1 MISPKQLLAF
11 IVLFHFSLVP
21 YIYGQEKNRD
31 ESSEIYSI
39 NQSSSADTIKNYRY
53 LLQPDSINGK
63 FINSKS
69 DSSFTYRKYVD
80 FLNEISDT
88 GKYIVLPINEFIKT
102 INPKKIIIGL
112 RHDIDLDLDIAFN
125 LSKVENNVGFRST
138 YFVLH
143 TANYYLANSGNMAV
157 HNELIIPTLKKMQNV
172 FHHEIG
178 WHNDLITLQLVYKI
192 DPVIFLHQELA
203 WLRDNG
209 LFITGT
215 ASHGSSYC
223 YTYKYVNWYF
233 WKEFPNPNIAAFDN
247 YQSAIVGGETIL
259 FKKAFLK
266 DFDLDYEA
274 YFINFNKYYSDASS
288 VNGQRWNFGM
298 LDLKTLHPG
307 DRVQILMHPIYYSP
321 TGSDQAHLL
330 SFNIT
335 GQFKSTINHA
345 DATIV
350 AEMPAD
356 KKVDSLIL
364 NFTLSDKANAYIGRR
379 RLVSGVSAIDCS
391 EPVNL
396 KVVAE
401 NGLASMDWKITV
413 NQQPDS
419 INQLPD
425 STGLISGATAV
436 CQGQKSVTYT
446 VPVINHASLYK
457 WTLPTGATGISTT
470 HRIVIDFGTSAV
482 SGNIIVKGI
491 NSYGSGT
498 ESSLPVEVRA
508 KPMTSTITQNGN
520 NLISDAIIG
529 NQWYNQSGL
538 INGAINQDYKV
549 ISNGDYYVI
558 VTTDGC
564 SSEPSN
570 SLNILV
576 QGTEITNFNR
586 QIKIYPN
593 PVLDELVIEIED
605 SKQRTNFEIINA
617 GGQIVFKG
625 NFFEKTI
632 IQTSNFV
639 PGPYLIKIES
649 GKTFEFKKIVK
660 K

>member
-1 MISPKQLLAF
+1 MISPKQLFAF
-11 IVLFHFSLVP
+11 LVLFLFSFVP
-21 YIYGQEKNRD
+21 YIYSQEKNRK
-31 ESSEIYSI
+31 EYFEIYNI
-39 NQSSSADTIKNYRY
+39 NQSLSPDTIKNYRC
-53 LLQPDSINGK
+53 LLQPDTINGK

-69 DSSFTYRKYVD
+69 DSGFTYRKYVD

-102 INPKKIIIGL
+102 TNPKKIIIGL

-143 TANYYLANSGNMAV
+143 TANYYLANPGNKAV
-157 HNELIIPTLKKMQNV
+157 HNELIIPSLKKMQNV

-192 DPVIFLHQELA
+192 DPVIFLHQELS

-215 ASHGSSYC
+215 ASHGSNFC

-233 WKEFPNPNIAAFDN
+233 WKEFPNPNVAAFKN
-247 YQSAIVGGETIL
+247 YESAIVGGETIV

-274 YFINFNKYYSDASS
+274 YFINFNKYYSDAST

-298 LDLKTLHPG
+298 LDLKTLYPG

-330 SFNIT
+330 SINLT
-335 GQFKSTINHA
+335 GQVKSTINHA

-356 KKVDSLIL
+356 KITDSLVI
-364 NFTLSDKANAYIGRR
+364 NFTLSEKANAYIGRR
-379 RLVSGVSAIDCS
+379 RLVSGVSVIDCS

-396 KVVAE
+396 KIVAE
-401 NGLASMDWKITV
+401 NGLASVDWTINV

-425 STGLISGATAV
+425 SAGAISGASTV
-436 CQGQKSVTYT
+436 CQGQKSITYS
-446 VPVINHASLYK
+446 VPGINNASLYK
-457 WTLPTGATGISTT
+457 WTLPAGATGMSRTRSI
-470 HRIVIDFGTSAV
+470 ILDFGKSAA
-482 SGNIIVKGI
+482 SDNITVKGI
-491 NSYGSGT
+491 NSYGAGA
-498 ESSLPVEVRA
+498 ESTLPIEV
-508 KPMTSTITQNGN
+508 KPKPLTSTITQNGN
-520 NLISDAIIG
+520 ILLSDAIIG
-529 NQWYNQSGL
+529 NQWYNQSGP
-538 INGAINQDYKV
+538 INGATNQDYKI

-570 SLNILV
+570 SISLLV
-576 QGTEITNFNR
+576 QGTEIINFSK

-593 PVLDELVIEIED
+593 PVLDELVIEIEG
-605 SKQRTNFEIINA
+605 SKQQTYFEIINS
-617 GGQIVFKG
+617 GGQIILKG

-639 PGPYLIKIES
+639 PGPYLIKLES
-649 GKTFEFKKIVK
+649 GKTYEFRKIVK
-660 K
+660 E

>member
-1 MISPKQLLAF
+1 MISPKQLFAF
-11 IVLFHFSLVP
+11 LVLFLFSFVP
-21 YIYGQEKNRD
+21 YIYGQEKNRK
-31 ESSEIYSI
+31 EYTEIYNI
-39 NQSSSADTIKNYRY
+39 NQSLSPDTIKNYRY
-53 LLQPDSINGK
+53 LLQPDTINGK

-69 DSSFTYRKYVD
+69 DSGFTYRKYVD

-88 GKYIVLPINEFIKT
+88 SKYIVLPINEFIKT

-143 TANYYLANSGNMAV
+143 TANYYLANPGNKAV
-157 HNELIIPTLKKMQNV
+157 HNELIIPSLKKMQNV

-192 DPVIFLHQELA
+192 DPVIFLHQELS

-215 ASHGSSYC
+215 ASHGSNFC

-233 WKEFPNPNIAAFDN
+233 WKEFPNPNVAAFKN
-247 YQSAIVGGETIL
+247 YESAIVGGETII

-274 YFINFNKYYSDASS
+274 YFINFNKYYSDAST

-321 TGSDQAHLL
+321 TGSDQAHLF
-330 SFNIT
+330 SFNLT
-335 GQFKSTINHA
+335 GQVKSTINHA

-356 KKVDSLIL
+356 KKTDSLII
-364 NFTLSDKANAYIGRR
+364 NFTLSEKANAYIGRR
-379 RLVSGVSAIDCS
+379 RLVSGVSVIDCS

-396 KVVAE
+396 KIVAE
-401 NGLASMDWKITV
+401 NGLASVDWTITV

-425 STGLISGATAV
+425 SAGAISGASTV
-436 CQGQKSVTYT
+436 CQGQKSVTYS
-446 VPVINHASLYK
+446 VPGINNASLYK
-457 WTLPTGATGISTT
+457 WTLPAGATGMSRTRSI
-470 HRIVIDFGTSAV
+470 ILDFGTSAV
-482 SGNIIVKGI
+482 SDNITVKGI
-491 NSYGSGT
+491 NSYGAGA
-498 ESSLPVEVRA
+498 ESTLPVEVKA
-508 KPMTSTITQNGN
+508 KPLTSTITQSGN
-520 NLISDAIIG
+520 ILLSDAIIG
-529 NQWYNQSGL
+529 NQWYNQSGP
-538 INGAINQDYKV
+538 INGATNQDYKI

-570 SLNILV
+570 SISLLV
-576 QGTEITNFNR
+576 QGTEIINFSK

-593 PVLDELVIEIED
+593 PVLDELVIEIEG
-605 SKQRTNFEIINA
+605 SKQQTYFEIINS
-617 GGQIVFKG
+617 GGQIILKG

-639 PGPYLIKIES
+639 PGPYLIKLES
-649 GKTFEFKKIVK
+649 GKTYEFRKIVK
-660 K
+660 E

>member
-1 MISPKQLLAF
+1 MISPKQLFAF
-11 IVLFHFSLVP
+11 LVLFLFSFVP
-21 YIYGQEKNRD
+21 YIYGQEKNRK
-31 ESSEIYSI
+31 EYTEIYNI
-39 NQSSSADTIKNYRY
+39 NQSLSPDTIKNYRY
-53 LLQPDSINGK
+53 LLQPDTINGK

-69 DSSFTYRKYVD
+69 DSGFTYRKYVD

-102 INPKKIIIGL
+102 TNPKKIIIGL

-143 TANYYLANSGNMAV
+143 TANYYLANPGNKAV
-157 HNELIIPTLKKMQNV
+157 HNELIIPSLKKMQNV

-192 DPVIFLHQELA
+192 DPVIFLHQELS

-215 ASHGSSYC
+215 ASHGSNFC

-233 WKEFPNPNIAAFDN
+233 WKEFPNPNVAAFKN
-247 YQSAIVGGETIL
+247 YESAIVGGETII

-274 YFINFNKYYSDASS
+274 YFINFNKYYSDAST

-330 SFNIT
+330 SINLT
-335 GQFKSTINHA
+335 GQVKSTINHA

-356 KKVDSLIL
+356 KITDSLVI
-364 NFTLSDKANAYIGRR
+364 NFTLSEKANAYIGRR

-396 KVVAE
+396 KIVAE
-401 NGLASMDWKITV
+401 NGLASVDWTINV

-425 STGLISGATAV
+425 SAGAISGASTV
-436 CQGQKSVTYT
+436 CQGQKSITYS
-446 VPVINHASLYK
+446 VPGINNASLYK
-457 WTLPTGATGISTT
+457 WTLPAGATGMSRTRSI
-470 HRIVIDFGTSAV
+470 ILDFGKSAA
-482 SGNIIVKGI
+482 SDNITVKGI
-491 NSYGSGT
+491 NSYGAGA
-498 ESSLPVEVRA
+498 ESTLPIEV
-508 KPMTSTITQNGN
+508 KPKPLTSTITQNGN
-520 NLISDAIIG
+520 ILLSDAIIG
-529 NQWYNQSGL
+529 NQLYNQSGP
-538 INGAINQDYKV
+538 INGATNQDYKI

-570 SLNILV
+570 SISLLV
-576 QGTEITNFNR
+576 QGTEIINFSK

-593 PVLDELVIEIED
+593 PVLDELVIEIEG
-605 SKQRTNFEIINA
+605 SKQQTYFEIINS
-617 GGQIVFKG
+617 GGQIILKG

-632 IQTSNFV
+632 IQTSNCV
-639 PGPYLIKIES
+639 PGPYLIKLES
-649 GKTFEFKKIVK
+649 GKTYEFRKIVK
-660 K
+660 E